1 MNNNHIDKNIAHKYA
16 KAFKAVFP
24 KACSLS
30 DINKIK
36 IALTFL
42 KKHKQT
48 LLFLQLPQFDDE
60 RKKSMVADLVSHFAL
75 PHELAHIILLLIQ
88 HNRSFYI
95 PEVLASI
102 IELYKEQTNSMEFT
116 LKSSHHLHEKQV
128 EGIKQ
133 FLSKKLDKNIIS
145 TAVVDPSLI
154 AGLRLQ
160 SNEYLWEY
168 SVRKQIQELQ
178 QLEKQKAYYL

>member
-1 MNNNHIDKNIAHKYA
+1 MNNNHIDKNLAQKYA
-16 KAFKAVFP
+16 KAFITVFP

-30 DINKIK
+30 DISKIK
-36 IALTFL
+36 TALDFL

-48 LLFLQLPQFDDE
+48 LLFLQLPQFDAE
-60 RKKSMVADLVSHFAL
+60 RKNSMVADLVTHFGL
-75 PHELAHIILLLIQ
+75 PQNLSTVILLLIE

-116 LKSSHHLHEKQV
+116 IKSSHHLDEKQI